1 VNESKNGA
9 VSIQAARCNRTMGM
23 ETMEII
29 SMMRLTKL
37 SRALALGLFAVSSTA
52 FAGVPSVD
60 VNSARQTQ
68 SEQTDRLI
76 VKYKDGSVAVQ
87 QKLGVAVQAH
97 PVASDALGTR
107 TQTLQQLA
115 APWGARVSLLRQTGT
130 GAHVFKLDRELSLT
144 QLRDLATQ
152 IKANDANVEYVEPDR
167 KMYAM
172 ATPTDPS
179 YSNQWDLFETTGG
192 IRAPAAW
199 DQATGT
205 GVVVAV
211 IDTGY
216 RPHADLS
223 GQFAVTSGT
232 TTVAGYDFIADTAV
246 SVDGNGR
253 DNDALDPGD
262 YYAANACGSGVPG
275 SNSSWHGTH
284 VAGTIAAKANNGEGI
299 AGIAYNAK
307 ILPVRVLGKC
317 GGYTSDI
324 ADGITWASGGTVSG
338 IPANANPAKV
348 LNLSLGGSGSCDTTT
363 QTAVN
368 GARSRGSSV
377 IVAAGNSSANAAN
390 YSPASCSGVV
400 TVAAT
405 NRSGGRASYSNYG
418 SIVALAAPGGDSG
431 TGNGI
436 YSTLNAGTTTPGA
449 DSYAYY
455 SGTSMATPHV
465 AAVAALMYSV
475 QPTAT
480 PDQITAALKSSA
492 RAFPATCSQCG
503 TGILDANA
511 AITAILGGTG
521 GGGGTAISETTA
533 SNDTRATAQVI
544 ASPGGTIS
552 GSLSSTTDTDYYAVS
567 LPAGATLS
575 ASLPNASGVDY
586 DLYLYSSTG
595 STLKSSTLSAGN
607 TDSFT
612 YSNTTTAAI
621 TVYVRVIY
629 YSGGAGT
636 YALTLGW

>member
-1 VNESKNGA
+1 
-9 VSIQAARCNRTMGM
+9 
-23 ETMEII
+23 
-29 SMMRLTKL
+29 MMRLTKL

-60 VNSARQTQ
+60 VNSARQAQ
-68 SEQTDRLI
+68 PEQTDRLI

-284 VAGTIAAKANNGEGI
+284 VAGTIAAKANNGQGI

-377 IVAAGNSSANAAN
+377 IVAAGNSAANAAN

-511 AITAILGGTG
+511 AITAILSGTG

-552 GSLSSTTDTDYYAVS
+552 GSLSTTTDTDYYAVS

-621 TVYVRVIY
+621 TVYVRVAY